1 MVGTRDRIVAS
12 AAAAALTAECCTA
25 LRAVEAITFDVQGT
39 CVDFYR
45 PLLRLGEQINQAK
58 SLSIDWAVMSSG
70 WRALYRGVLDAV
82 ICGDRPW
89 LPVVEIYRETLDGLL
104 EDHGLASHF
113 SAAERDELNGI
124 WSRLEPW
131 PDTIEGLRRLRQSYV
146 TSTLSNAGMATMVS
160 IVKRAGLAFDAVLTA
175 ELAQA
180 YKPAAAVY
188 QLAVD
193 SLGYR
198 PDQILMVACHK
209 YDLKAARAFGMRT
222 AFIARPL
229 EFGPGVD
236 TDLTPESWIDVP
248 VSSLTDL
255 ADVLESVNAA
265 GDGAASP

>member
-1 MVGTRDRIVAS
+1 MRDLMVAS
-12 AAAAALTAECCTA
+12 AVAAALSDERCTA
-25 LRAVEAITFDVQGT
+25 LRAVQAITFDVQGT

-45 PLLRLGEQINQAK
+45 PLLRLGERINQAK
-58 SLSIDWAVMSSG
+58 SLSIDWAGMSSG
-70 WRALYRGVLDAV
+70 WRALYREVLDAV
-82 ICGDRPW
+82 ICGTQPW
-89 LPVVEIYRETLDGLL
+89 IPVVEIYRDTLDVLL
-104 EDHGLASHF
+104 EDRGLASHF
-113 SAAERDELNGI
+113 CAAERDELAEI

-160 IVKRAGLAFDAVLTA
+160 IVKRAGLPFDAVLTA
-175 ELAQA
+175 ELVQA

-209 YDLKAARAFGMRT
+209 YDLKAAHAFGMRT
-222 AFIARPL
+222 AFIARQL

-236 TDLTPESWIDVP
+236 TDLAPESWIDVP
-248 VSSLTDL
+248 VSSLTEL
-255 ADVLESVNAA
+255 ADVLETVNTP